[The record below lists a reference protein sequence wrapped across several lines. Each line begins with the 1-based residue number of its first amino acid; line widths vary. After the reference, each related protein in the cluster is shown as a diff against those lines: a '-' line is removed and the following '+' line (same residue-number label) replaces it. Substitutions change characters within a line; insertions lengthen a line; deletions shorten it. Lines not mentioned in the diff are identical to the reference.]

1 MVKISIIGAGSMAW
15 SANLIKDICLTKGL
29 WDSTISLMDIDRK
42 RLDTIYGLAKRYA
55 AEVKADLRFEK
66 TMDRKEALEDSD
78 FVFNTVLA
86 GARARGH
93 ANYEIQRKVAEKH
106 GYYRGIDSVDYNMVS
121 DYYTIGGY
129 NQLKL
134 FMDIARD
141 MEDICPEAWLFQ
153 TANPVFEG
161 STLLTRETKL
171 KVIGLC
177 HGHFGF
183 IEMAKTIGLSP
194 KVVKVRSIGFN
205 HCIWMTSLL
214 YKDEDAYRLLDGWIE
229 NESEIYWKNWD
240 PRYDDVHMSPAAIDM
255 YKRFGLFPIGD
266 TIRSG
271 GWKYH
276 TNLET
281 KKRWYGPVG
290 GFDSEIG
297 WPRYLD
303 DLRKQMD
310 KMFRVCNNQ
319 SIPVKSVFPPVE
331 SGEQHVPIVDA
342 IVNNKEGMFQV
353 NIPNKGVISG
363 IPDDVVVEVP
373 AILSG
378 RGVQRKRAGELPK
391 LLMLHVMI
399 PRMLRMEWA
408 LEAFLKGGKD
418 LLLEWLLNDPRT
430 ESLEQAEAVIKDI
443 LALPFNKEMA
453 EHYK

>member
-1 MVKISIIGAGSMAW
+1 MVKITIIGAGSMAW
-15 SANLIKDICLTKGL
+15 SANLIKDICLTKSL
-29 WDSTISLMDIDRK
+29 WNSTISLMDIDGK
-42 RLDTIYGLAKRYA
+42 RLDVIYGLAKRYA
-55 AEVKADLRFEK
+55 AEVKADLKFEK

-78 FVFNTVLA
+78 FVFNTALA
-86 GARARGH
+86 GGH
-93 ANYEIQRKVAEKH
+93 SNYEIQRKVAEKN
-106 GYYRGIDSVDYNMVS
+106 GYYRGIDSVDHNMVS

-177 HGHFGF
+177 HGHFGY
-183 IEMAKTIGLSP
+183 IEMAKTIGLSL
-194 KVVKVRSIGFN
+194 KDVKVQSIGFN

-214 YKDEDAYRLLDGWIE
+214 YKGKNVYPLLDEWVKTKA
-229 NESEIYWKNWD
+229 EIFWNNWN
-240 PRYDDVHMSPAAIDM
+240 PEYDDVQMSPAAIDL
-255 YKRFGLFPIGD
+255 YKRFSLFPIGD
-266 TIRSG
+266 TTRSG

-281 KKRWYGPVG
+281 KKRWYGPSG

-297 WPRYLD
+297 WPRYLE
-303 DLRKQMD
+303 DLRKRMD
-310 KMFRVCNNQ
+310 KMFRVYNNP
-319 SIPVKSVFPPVE
+319 STPVKNLFPPFM
-331 SGEQHVPIVDA
+331 SGEQHVPMVDA
-342 IVNNKEGMFQV
+342 IVNDKESMFQV
-353 NIPNKGVISG
+353 NIPNKGVIKG

-378 RGVQRKRAGELPK
+378 RGVQRTHVGELPK

-408 LEAFLKGGKD
+408 LEAFLEGGKD
-418 LLLEWLLNDPRT
+418 LLLEWLLNDQRT
-430 ESLEQAEAVIKDI
+430 KSLEQAESVIKDI